1 MIRKSIKELCKDFT
15 KIENYEEAVND
26 KNELWTCHHRMEE
39 VFSCKELMRA
49 GWYYNRRPE
58 ELIFIKSSEHFGN
71 PKLHYSVRERIRKQ
85 VGKPSGTLGRVM
97 PEEEKK
103 KRSKA
108 LKEYNATH
116 DTPWKYRSQSK
127 ESNERRSN
135 TTKITKQKMSL
146 AYRQYKTNGGTL
158 TWNAWGKNVWRGI
171 EVREETK

>member
-39 VFSCKELMRA
+39 VFSC
-49 GWYYNRRPE
+49 
-58 ELIFIKSSEHFGN
+58 
-71 PKLHYSVRERIRKQ
+71 
-85 VGKPSGTLGRVM
+85 
-97 PEEEKK
+97 
-103 KRSKA
+103 
-108 LKEYNATH
+108 
-116 DTPWKYRSQSK
+116 K